1 MTLKNAYIFI
11 CGAIF
16 GCAIF
21 GYANESQF
29 FPPFEMTEEQHGEH
43 KIQTFFV
50 DSNAGCKIALVV
62 STDTHYDDY
71 DKYTSKKL
79 ALISQI
85 SEKLLRI
92 KAKSQIHWDGA
103 CKDGY
108 ADGIG
113 AEISPDGEI
122 TIAEYKDKI
131 PRYVLSYTP
140 IAPKTASK
148 NTPTASKEKGD
159 YKLFIAEYEDYY
171 KDISDNRD
179 GLLVQDRGRSIKID
193 SSFYTMRVTC
203 TNECADGKGSPLIAN
218 SSIGQF
224 KAYKGAIKESFVKL
238 KKSTAIARSYIDKIC
253 KDDLANRP
261 QNRQICEV
269 PIDYTSEMDSTMKM
283 LEHLTK

>member
-1 MTLKNAYIFI
+1 MALKNAYIFI

-16 GCAIF
+16 SCAIF

-50 DSNAGCKIALVV
+50 DSNAGCKIALVIN
-62 STDTHYDDY
+62 TDTHYDDY
-71 DKYTSKKL
+71 SEHTSEKL
-79 ALISQI
+79 ALISII
-85 SEKLLRI
+85 SEKLLLI
-92 KAKSQIHWDGA
+92 KAKSQIYWDGV

-113 AEISPDGEI
+113 AEISPNGEI

-140 IAPKTASK
+140 IAPKTA
-148 NTPTASKEKGD
+148 PKEKGD

-179 GLLVQDRGRSIKID
+179 GLLVQDRGRSIEID
-193 SSFYTMRVTC
+193 SNFYEMSVTC
-203 TNECADGKGSPLIAN
+203 TNECAGKGNPLIAN
-218 SSIGQF
+218 SSIEQF
-224 KAYKGAIKESFVKL
+224 KAYKGAIKESFAKL

-253 KDDLANRP
+253 NDDLANPP

-269 PIDYTSEMDSTMKM
+269 PIDYTSEMDSTVKM
-283 LEHLTK
+283 LEHLTKQEG